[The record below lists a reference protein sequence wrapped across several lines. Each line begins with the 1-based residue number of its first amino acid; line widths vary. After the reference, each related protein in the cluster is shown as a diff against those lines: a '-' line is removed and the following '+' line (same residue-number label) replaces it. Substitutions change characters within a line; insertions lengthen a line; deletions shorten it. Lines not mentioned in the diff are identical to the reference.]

1 MAVATETKKARPRL
15 TPWTDRISALP
26 WWALVILLG
35 GVLIV
40 YFIYT
45 SPTYQDAFNFLISGV
60 RVTILVSLASFVF
73 SLILGLVL
81 GLGRVS
87 KNVVFYTVSSVY
99 VEVVRGIPI
108 LVLLIYFAYVVTP
121 VGLGFANALGE
132 FILRNLAFG
141 PLVGVAD
148 YLANLTIQGVDMMVR
163 AIVGLAFAYAAFEAE
178 VFRAGIQSI
187 ERGQMEAA
195 RSLGMS
201 YIQGMRY
208 IILPQAIR
216 RVLPPLGN
224 DFIAILKDSSLI
236 SVLAVRELTHL
247 GKLNRAR
254 TFRTFETWNTV
265 AFLYLI
271 LTLSLSLVVKFMERR
286 MAFEE

>member
-1 MAVATETKKARPRL
+1 MAVATETDRPRPRL
-15 TPWTDRISALP
+15 IPWTDKLAALP

-35 GVLIV
+35 GVLIA
-40 YFIYT
+40 YLIFT
-45 SPTYQDAFNFLISGV
+45 SPTYQDAFSFLIAGV
-60 RVTILVSLASFVF
+60 RITILVSLASFVL
-73 SLILGLVL
+73 SLVL
-81 GLGRVS
+81 GLVTGMGRVS
-87 KNVVFYTVSSVY
+87 KNLVFYTVSSVY

-121 VGLGFANALGE
+121 IALGLMNSLGTFMLQNLAVGPLEGLGQYLV
-132 FILRNLAFG
+132 NL
-141 PLVGVAD
+141 
-148 YLANLTIQGVDMMVR
+148 NIQGVDVMVR
-163 AIVGLAFAYAAFEAE
+163 AIIGLAFAYGAFEAE

-201 YIQGMRY
+201 YVQGMRY
-208 IILPQAIR
+208 VILPQAIR

-271 LTLSLSLVVKFMERR
+271 LTLSLSVVVKIMERR
-286 MAFEE
+286 MSFEE

>member
-1 MAVATETKKARPRL
+1 MAVATETEKPESKL
-15 TPWTDRISALP
+15 VPWTARLEKMP
-26 WWALVILLG
+26 WWALILVLLG
-35 GVLIV
+35 ALIV

-45 SPTYQDAFNFLISGV
+45 SPTYQDAFRFLISGV
-60 RVTILVSLASFVF
+60 RLTILVSLVSFVL
-73 SLILGLVL
+73 SLVVGLIL

-87 KNVVFYTVSSVY
+87 KNVVFYTISSVY

-121 VGLGFANALGE
+121 IALQLLNGLGTV
-132 FILRNLAFG
+132 ILQNLAYG
-141 PLVGVAD
+141 PLVRLAE
-148 YLANLTIQGVDMMVR
+148 YLANLTIQDVDMLVR
-163 AIVGLAFAYAAFEAE
+163 AIIGLAFAYAAFEAE

-201 YIQGMRY
+201 YFQGMRY

-224 DFIAILKDSSLI
+224 DFIAMLKDSSLI

-271 LTLSLSLVVKFMERR
+271 LTLSLSVLVKVMERR
-286 MAFEE
+286 MSFEE

>member
-1 MAVATETKKARPRL
+1 MAVATETEKSRPKL
-15 TPWTDRISALP
+15 IPWTEKMAALP
-26 WWALVILLG
+26 WWALLILLG
-35 GVLIV
+35 GVLVV

-45 SPTYQDAFNFLISGV
+45 SPTYQDAFLFLISGV
-60 RVTILVSLASFVF
+60 RITILVSLASFVL
-73 SLILGLVL
+73 SLVL
-81 GLGRVS
+81 GLILGMGRVS
-87 KNVVFYTVSSVY
+87 KNVVSYTISSLY
-99 VEVVRGIPI
+99 VEVVRGIPM

-121 VGLGFANALGE
+121 IGLQFANGLGTV
-132 FILRNLAFG
+132 ILQNLAFG
-141 PLVGVAD
+141 PLVRLAE
-148 YLANLTIQGVDMMVR
+148 YLVNLNIQGVDMMVR
-163 AIVGLAFAYAAFEAE
+163 AIIGLAFAYAAFEAE

-201 YIQGMRY
+201 YVQGMRY

-271 LTLSLSLVVKFMERR
+271 LTLSLSVLVKIMERR
-286 MAFEE
+286 MSFEE